1 MRSWKGWPT
10 SSNGSSAKKSICRRI
25 SIGPAHGCITI
36 WDCKLI
42 SIRHCSLSAEWSGG
56 ARQVIEQLDNN
67 RLIRPLSR
75 YIGPAARNS
84 GAAGIAVVELAGFSG
99 INVPRSRFYAILK
112 FSPLPFD
119 KRLDATDGFMSPTDR
134 RALAKNGLSILSRS
148 CSIPE
153 RSAAMEFNR
162 NQFMMI
168 GVVLLLLGLQFRLF
182 DSCTLNPKT
191 TAFLA
196 NRFQESS
203 SATPS
208 LFSTDTPAI
217 RKVIRPPAC

>member
-1 MRSWKGWPT
+1 
-10 SSNGSSAKKSICRRI
+10 
-25 SIGPAHGCITI
+25 
-36 WDCKLI
+36 
-42 SIRHCSLSAEWSGG
+42 
-56 ARQVIEQLDNN
+56 
-67 RLIRPLSR
+67 
-75 YIGPAARNS
+75 
-84 GAAGIAVVELAGFSG
+84 
-99 INVPRSRFYAILK
+99 
-112 FSPLPFD
+112 
-119 KRLDATDGFMSPTDR
+119 
-134 RALAKNGLSILSRS
+134 
-148 CSIPE
+148 
-153 RSAAMEFNR
+153 MEFNR

-217 RKVIRPPAC
+217 RKVIRPPAWLGWSLMSIGSVLVLHSLAMKKPGG